1 MKKIIVGAI
10 VVLSA
15 LTLTSQTVDNNT
27 TTIATS
33 SANAVKEPKTVSFTL
48 PDWLSTINGTIRA
61 NYEFDTDNNASR
73 FRVRNARISVSG
85 AISPEFDYKAEI
97 DLCDEG
103 KTKMLDAYVRYMPD
117 KLPFRATIG
126 QMRVPFTL
134 DAHRSPHEQLFVNR
148 SFIAKYGGNVRDVG
162 LSGQY
167 TIKGNIPVTFQAGV
181 FNGSG
186 LTNQKDYWTKAFN
199 FSFKATAQ
207 IANVLTLIASCQK
220 SRPEDVDNMMWNGG
234 VSYNDGVWHI
244 EAEYLRKN
252 YLHDTF
258 EGLNI
263 IDSFISRKFPLRGK
277 LMSIAALGRYDYM
290 GDHSDGKINEE
301 GKLTVTQP
309 ERHRMTLGSTLT
321 FGSVRRIELRV
332 NYEKYFYHRDAVIP
346 VSDHDKL
353 VVEVMCR
360 F

>member
-1 MKKIIVGAI
+1 MRKLIVTAI
-10 VVLSA
+10 VVFTA
-15 LTLTSQTVDNNT
+15 WAMVAQTTDNKIPT
-27 TTIATS
+27 DTVRSLDAI
-33 SANAVKEPKTVSFTL
+33 KETKTVSFTL
-48 PDWLSTINGTIRA
+48 PDWIPTINGTIRA
-61 NYEFDTDNNASR
+61 NYEFDTENNASR

-85 AISPEFDYKAEI
+85 AISSEFDYKAEI

-103 KTKMLDAYVRYMPD
+103 KTKMLDAYVRYMPEEI
-117 KLPFRATIG
+117 PFRATIG

-162 LSGQY
+162 LAGQY
-167 TIKGNIPVTFQAGV
+167 TIKGNVPVTFQAGV

-207 IANVLTLIASCQK
+207 IANVLTLVASCQK
-220 SRPEDVDNMMWNGG
+220 SRPEDVGNMMWNGG
-234 VSYNDGVWHI
+234 VSYNDGLWHV

-252 YLHDTF
+252 YLHNAF
-258 EGLNI
+258 KGLNI
-263 IDSFISRKFPLRGK
+263 INSFISRKFPLQGK
-277 LMSIAALGRYDYM
+277 IMSISALGRYDYM
-290 GDHSDGKINEE
+290 GEHSDGKKNEE
-301 GKLTVTQP
+301 GMLTATQP

-321 FGSVRRIELRV
+321 FGTVRRIELRV
-332 NYEKYFYHRDAVIP
+332 NYEKYFYHKDAIIP